1 VSRSTDRFLAFVR
14 ARWKRA
20 ATATR
25 QAMMTDVDVT
35 TDTRLADRA
44 EAEAF
49 AGAASQLGAAVAKMA
64 QLRAYLEVTGAGADA
79 EARATLGRLW
89 DAMPPKPFALIRQV
103 VQTELGGPPEAL
115 FARFDE
121 TPLAA
126 ASIGQVHAA
135 EDDGGR
141 ALAVKVQYPGV
152 AEALREDLASTDV
165 LRRLVGPQLGE
176 AAATE
181 ALTALREQLE
191 GELDYR
197 REAESLER
205 FRRAFAGDAQVV
217 VPRVIPERSAGRVL
231 TMERLTGEPLPRIA
245 RGGTVEERAAV
256 ARTIFRFAWGA
267 PLNHGFFNADPH
279 PGNYLILD
287 AAAGRVGF
295 VDFGATAD
303 LTPVLQ
309 KAERQLWLAMIHRDG
324 EALRHAAHLSGLV
337 ASATVFNGETWRLWE
352 RALAAPFLTK
362 GELQLEP
369 THAAELMQLTGQL
382 MRAGR
387 IHLPRTA
394 ILLWRQRLGAWSV
407 LASLRPRLD
416 FRRELAGLLDD
427 KHPVP
432 MLQRYP

>member
-1 VSRSTDRFLAFVR
+1 VSRSIDRFFAFVR
-14 ARWKRA
+14 ARWERA
-20 ATATR
+20 ATAAR
-25 QAMMTDVDVT
+25 QAILTDVDVT
-35 TDTRLADRA
+35 SDTRLADRA
-44 EAEAF
+44 EAQAF
-49 AGAASQLGAAVAKMA
+49 ARSAADLGAAVAKMA
-64 QLRAYLEVTGAGADA
+64 QLRAYLEVSGAGADA

-103 VQTELGGPPEAL
+103 VKAELGGLPEAM

-121 TPLAA
+121 SPLAA

-152 AEALREDLASTDV
+152 AEALREDLTSTDV

-176 AAATE
+176 AAADE
-181 ALTALREQLE
+181 ALAALRAQLD

-197 REAESLER
+197 REAESLGR
-205 FRRAFAGDAQVV
+205 FQRAFAGDPQVV
-217 VPRVIPERSAGRVL
+217 IPRVIPERSALRVL
-231 TMERLTGEPLPRIA
+231 TMERLTGDPLPRIA

-256 ARTIFRFAWGA
+256 ARTLFRFAWGA

-279 PGNYLILD
+279 PGNYLVLD
-287 AAAGRVGF
+287 GAAGRVGF
-295 VDFGATAD
+295 VDFGATAE
-303 LTPVLQ
+303 LTPELQ
-309 KAERQLWLAMIHRDG
+309 RAERQLWLAMIHRDG

-337 ASATVFNGETWRLWE
+337 ATASVFQGETWRLWE
-352 RALAAPFLTK
+352 RTLAAPFLTK
-362 GELQLEP
+362 GEFQLEP
-369 THAAELMQLTGQL
+369 AHAAELMQVTTQL
-382 MRAGR
+382 LRSGR
-387 IHLPRTA
+387 ISLPRAA

-416 FRRELAGLLDD
+416 FRRELAAILDD
-427 KHPVP
+427 HHPIP